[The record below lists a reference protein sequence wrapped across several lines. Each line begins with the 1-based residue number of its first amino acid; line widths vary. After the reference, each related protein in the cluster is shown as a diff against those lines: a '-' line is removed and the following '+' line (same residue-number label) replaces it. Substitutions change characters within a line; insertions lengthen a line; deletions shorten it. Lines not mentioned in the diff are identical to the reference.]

1 MIKHVDVIVG
11 LAWGDEGKGK
21 ISSAMAKDYDMVCR
35 WNGGPNAGHT
45 VYLNDKKYKTHLIP
59 SGVFHGKKSVIGPN
73 CVLNIEKFL
82 GEIEYLKENG
92 FDTSLVKVHPN
103 THIITDNHIKYD
115 LEHLKPKLGTTG
127 QGIAPCYADKAN
139 RVGIRAWTVNHSPLK
154 DFLWDGKLEGK
165 ILCEGAQSIWLD
177 INYGDYPF
185 VTSSETFPHNACS
198 LGFSPKKIREIIGV
212 AKIYDTKSG
221 VDPLFPESL
230 LNDVQLSKLI
240 ELGEEYGSTTGRKRI
255 VNWLNFGKLI
265 DSINLS
271 GVTKVIINKCDVLQ
285 NLGIFKMR
293 NFYGAMIDFSHFDQM
308 KNTLKQALFKGNVNG
323 IKYENIIFSG
333 DRTNI

>member
-1 MIKHVDVIVG
+1 MVNYVDIIVG

-73 CVLNIEKFL
+73 CVLNINKFL
-82 GEIEYLKENG
+82 KEIEYLKENG

-103 THIITDNHIKYD
+103 VHIITDAHIEYD
-115 LEHLKPKLGTTG
+115 LKYLKPKLGTTG

-139 RVGIRAWTVNHSPLK
+139 RVGLQARSFPELYSYI
-154 DFLWDGKLEGK
+154 WDGKLEGK

-198 LGFSPKKIREIIGV
+198 LGFSPKKIRDIIGV

-221 VDPLFPESL
+221 VDPLFPETL
-230 LNDVQLSKLI
+230 WNDARLNQLI
-240 ELGEEYGSTTGRKRI
+240 ELGGEFGSTTGRKRI
-255 VNWLNFGKLI
+255 VNWLNFGRLME
-265 DSINLS
+265 SINLS
-271 GVTKVIINKCDVLQ
+271 GVTKVIINKCDILE
-285 NLGIFKMR
+285 NLGIFKII
-293 NFYGAMIDFSHFDQM
+293 NFYGSSIDFSSFSQM
-308 KNTLKQALFKGNVNG
+308 KKILKDAIFKANLNS

-333 DRTNI
+333 DKTLI

>member
-45 VYLNDKKYKTHLIP
+45 VYLNNKKYKTHLIP
-59 SGVFHGKKSVIGPN
+59 SGVFHGKTSVIGPN
-73 CVLNIEKFL
+73 CVLNVEKFL

-92 FDTSLVKVHPN
+92 FDTSLVKIHPN
-103 THIITDNHIKYD
+103 THIITDDHIKYD

-139 RVGIRAWTVNHSPLK
+139 RVGIRAWTVNFNPLK
-154 DFLWDGKLEGK
+154 DYLWDGKLEGK

-212 AKIYDTKSG
+212 TKIYDTKSG

-230 LNDVQLSKLI
+230 WNDVQLSKLI

-255 VNWLNFGKLI
+255 VNWLNFGKLMR
-265 DSINLS
+265 SINLS

-285 NLGIFKMR
+285 NLGIFKMN
-293 NFYGAMIDFSHFDQM
+293 NFYETSIEFSSFDQM
-308 KNTLKQALFKGNVNG
+308 KKTLKDAIFKGNENG

-333 DRTNI
+333 DKTNI

>member
-1 MIKHVDVIVG
+1 MIDYADIIVG

-21 ISSAMAKDYDMVCR
+21 ISSAMAKNYDMVCR

-45 VYLNDKKYKTHLIP
+45 VYLDGKKYKTHLIP

-73 CVLNIEKFL
+73 CVLNVDKFL
-82 GEIEYLKENG
+82 KEIEYLKENG

-103 THIITDNHIKYD
+103 VHVITDAHIEYD
-115 LEHLKPKLGTTG
+115 LKHLKPKLGTTG
-127 QGIAPCYADKAN
+127 QGIAPCYVDKAN
-139 RVGIRAWTVNHSPLK
+139 RVGIQVRYLNFNPLK
-154 DFLWDGKLEGK
+154 DFIWDGKLEGK

-198 LGFSPKKIREIIGV
+198 LGFSPKKIRDIIGV

-221 VDPLFPESL
+221 VDPLFPECL
-230 LNDVQLSKLI
+230 WNDAKLNQLI
-240 ELGEEYGSTTGRKRI
+240 ELGGEFGSTTGRKRI
-255 VNWLNFGKLI
+255 VNWLNFGRL
-265 DSINLS
+265 SNAINLS
-271 GVTKVIINKCDVLQ
+271 GATKVIINKCDILER
-285 NLGIFKMR
+285 LGIFKMNNYNGASIEFS
-293 NFYGAMIDFSHFDQM
+293 NFEQM
-308 KNTLKQALFKGNVNG
+308 KKTLKDEIFKNNTNS
-323 IKYENIIFSG
+323 IRYKDIIFSG